1 MEMILRIFMI
11 VLGIV
16 LLGKTFASLAKRILT
31 EHFGMLWGFF
41 SVVLILA
48 GILLSP
54 TEWGSYISLRG
65 LILVMITIFCVI
77 EAGLVHQHPGI
88 AVNTEE
94 SGTRHA
100 GIAVESG
107 E

>member
-41 SVVLILA
+41 CGADSCRNPFKSDRMGELYQ
-48 GILLSP
+48 P
-54 TEWGSYISLRG
+54 ERSYSGHDYYFLRDRS
-65 LILVMITIFCVI
+65 
-77 EAGLVHQHPGI
+77 GLVHQHPGI